1 MPDNHSI
8 MRAETSLAVLLSPP
22 LRLLERRHRPL
33 RPGPRAGCQGPTW
46 PGAWAAADRTALY
59 DGRLGGELSISVNT
73 VKTHQRHPYQSS
85 ARVAAPRPSSRLA
98 PSACSHHPPG
108 QRTQKGNDMNTSFEQ
123 TIERLAI
130 DAEIRDLAARFSDA
144 VNRRDPGAPGGQLH
158 RGRSGGDPGRERRR
172 TDPGPVLRLQ
182 QGPGRGCRP
191 RGRQPA
197 GLVRQRHR
205 GHHLRDRPGG
215 RRADHGQHHPRCRPP
230 PLPAATSSVR
240 STI

>member
-33 RPGPRAGCQGPTW
+33 RPGPRGGVPGTDLAGSLGRSRPN
-46 PGAWAAADRTALY
+46 GALRRPS
-59 DGRLGGELSISVNT
+59 GRRAVHIGEH

-230 PLPAATSSVR
+230 AATSSVR